1 MQTRQFTGNPSQ
13 VMVEQLAA
21 SGVKYVFYNSGSR
34 EAMFFDALHGHPD
47 VHGILALHEGA
58 VAAMAGGYAQVK
70 GDPAVM
76 VVHLGAGLAQS
87 LGQLFNAWNGG
98 LPVVVISFAG
108 DTGSFADSVTL
119 NIDHSFGPT
128 YLSAPFTKASW
139 AVVEPEGLPEAI
151 ERAIKVATSAPTGP
165 VHLAVYDRLLGTQ
178 PVTANIIE
186 ADIPNL
192 RAGYADD
199 ADLQQIAAAL
209 DTAERPLLYVGDGIA
224 KSGAQGAVTALAEH
238 YGAAVACASPDL
250 LGVSIAHPLHC
261 GPFGPAAAA
270 VNPDCILAIGVRHAG
285 AGITAD
291 YAPFRKADRVFAL
304 GSDIA
309 NLQNLPG
316 LDNGI
321 VADEGRAVG
330 RLLELAQKRTKKQS
344 GKANGPDPYDKRRK
358 SALDNAADLRAA
370 RRSVLQPGGDRV
382 VKGRVRP
389 LVLLDA
395 LETELEKVGGGIITS
410 EQFAIA
416 LECVAASDGGGI
428 ITHLRRP
435 GESEGWGMGAAAG
448 AKLAAPD
455 TPVIGLVG
463 DGSVYYSDSVFWTV
477 VAHGIP
483 VLYVI
488 PNNAAYG
495 IVATLFA
502 AAGGQMRETGQYAG
516 VGLEG
521 IDPLGLARAYGLEG
535 ERVEDEANVAEA
547 IARGLAI
554 VEKEKRP
561 FVLDVRLPSGL
572 PEGAQAAEPFR
583 LSDA

>member
-1 MQTRQFTGNPSQ
+1 MSTRQFTGNPSQ
-13 VMVEQLAA
+13 VMVEQLVA

-47 VHGILALHEGA
+47 LHGILALHEGA
-58 VAAMAGGYAQVK
+58 VAAMAGGYAQVR

-108 DTGSFADSVTL
+108 DTGSFADSITL
-119 NIDHSFGPT
+119 NIDHDFGPT

-139 AVVEPEGLPEAI
+139 AVIEPEGLPEAI
-151 ERAIKVATSAPTGP
+151 ERAIKVATTAPTGP

-186 ADIPNL
+186 NNDSAVH
-192 RAGYADD
+192 AGHADD
-199 ADLQQIAAAL
+199 AELEHIAAAL
-209 DTAERPLLYVGDGIA
+209 DAAERPLIYVGDGVA
-224 KSGAQGAVTALAEH
+224 KSGAQHAVKALAEY

-250 LGVSIAHPLHC
+250 QGMPIAHPLHC

-270 VNPDCILAIGVRHAG
+270 VKPDCVLAIGVRHVG
-285 AGITAD
+285 AGIPGD
-291 YAPFRKADRVFAL
+291 YAALASADRVFAL
-304 GSDIA
+304 GSDVA
-309 NLQNLPG
+309 NLQNMPG

-321 VADEGRAVG
+321 MADEGRAVG
-330 RLLELAQKRTKKQS
+330 RMLELAQNA
-344 GKANGPDPYDKRRK
+344 GANGAYDARRK
-358 SALDNAADLRAA
+358 TALDHAAALRAA
-370 RRSVLQPGGDRV
+370 RRSVLQPGGDHLV
-382 VKGRVRP
+382 NGRVRP

-395 LETELEKVGGGIITS
+395 IETELARIGGGIITS
-410 EQFAIA
+410 EQFAIQ
-416 LECVAASDGGGI
+416 LECVAAVDDGGVNI
-428 ITHLRRP
+428 HLRRP

-463 DGSVYYSDSVFWTV
+463 DGSVYYSDSVFWTA

-502 AAGGQMRETGQYAG
+502 AAGGQMRETGRYAG

-535 ERVEDEANVAEA
+535 ERVDDESKVAEA
-547 IARGLAI
+547 IERGLAV
-554 VEKEKRP
+554 VETEKRP
-561 FVLDVRLPSGL
+561 YVLDVRLPSGL

-583 LSDA
+583 LSEA